1 LNVPEAEG
9 VKVTIENG
17 ITTIVAEGAGA
28 HGSTPEKGINAAIR
42 LFQAVKDIRF
52 TGDFQKMVNFV
63 LNNLVGETNGE
74 TLGIRYFDAE
84 TGETTVNLGVLNYDG
99 KTMTFTLD
107 IRYPQNA
114 VPEEVTKNVTAAAEK
129 EGLDILR
136 CAVTPVLYVP
146 KDSELVQKLC
156 KVFKEHSGMDLE
168 PLAIGG
174 GTYAKAFKNMVAFGP
189 GFPGK
194 EYGCHEADE
203 CVEIDE
209 MIKSCQIV
217 TSAMY
222 EMAQK

>member
-1 LNVPEAEG
+1 
-9 VKVTIENG
+9 
-17 ITTIVAEGAGA
+17 
-28 HGSTPEKGINAAIR
+28 
-42 LFQAVKDIRF
+42 
-52 TGDFQKMVNFV
+52 MVNFV
-63 LNNLVGETNGE
+63 LKNLNGETNGE

-99 KTMTFTLD
+99 KTMSMTLD

-114 VPEEVTKNVTAAAEK
+114 VPEVVTENVTKAAEAEELEVLK
-129 EGLDILR
+129 
-136 CAVTPVLYVP
+136 CSVTPVLYVP
-146 KDSELVQKLC
+146 KDSELVKKLST
-156 KVFKEHSGMDLE
+156 VFESQTGMNLE

-194 EYGCHEADE
+194 EYGCHECNE
-203 CVEIDE
+203 YVEIDE